1 MRTGLPYVVGAMGIG
16 QELPSAHAR
25 VTADARVRDVHGMPV
40 ARLTGDVHP
49 ATLAVRAYMAERLGT
64 WLAEVGV
71 EGVVDVFAGRPV
83 PAAGEHSVGTCRMGE
98 DPATAACDRD
108 GRVHGSANVYVADG
122 SLLPTNGSVNPAVTI
137 MANAWRVAE
146 SIARSSGRAP
156 LSGSS
161 A

>member
-1 MRTGLPYVVGAMGIG
+1 MGIG
-16 QELPSAHAR
+16 QDVPSARAR
-25 VTADARVRDVHGMPV
+25 VSADARVRDVHRMPV
-40 ARLTGDVHP
+40 ARLSGDVHP
-49 ATLAVRAYMAERLGT
+49 ATVAVRGYMAERLRT

-71 EGVVDVFAGRPV
+71 EGVVDAFAGRAV
-83 PAAGEHSVGTCRMGE
+83 PAAGEHSVGTCRMGD
-98 DPATAACDRD
+98 DPATSACDRD